1 MGGSYGAER
10 GWIMKKFIQSSFRRE
25 LLVSFLVASVLPL
38 IVCCVFLIQMFKV
51 KVGKD
56 FEKKDMEL
64 ASAVEQQLMTLFD
77 GYGAAAEELCLDPVV
92 AGALRQET
100 FGRKNEVYRRLY
112 GATSA
117 YRETAGFNLYGPD
130 GSCLYSTGNRI
141 YGQSLPVYWGILRE
155 AYAHPNELIIRS
167 DLESSGDEVL
177 RFARAV
183 TGDSEECSG
192 YFVVTMS
199 AEHFAKALSGTYSG
213 QDGICILNGF
223 LETVYSVGTA
233 SGETVGKVLR
243 DRFLQGEPLTDVWN
257 NNSIYISEL
266 GTTGLYSVLIR
277 PHVFTNET
285 TRSMYTVLFIMAA
298 GSFMLSI
305 AVSAAISS
313 HLSRPI
319 HVLHDAM
326 DKVQEGNLNAH
337 VDMDRPD
344 EFGELAEN
352 FNIMT
357 DRISS
362 YMEER
367 VQREKEL
374 NETQIAMMQSQ
385 LNPHFL
391 YNTLD
396 TMKWVAKANHIP
408 EIATLAAKLAK
419 ILRTSISNA
428 QFITLREEM
437 TLVESYAE
445 IQKIRFNGKFDFR
458 YEIDPETE
466 NVMVPKL
473 IVQPIVEN
481 AVIHGL
487 ADADEGH
494 IFVRAYLERS
504 ELVIEVSDDGCG
516 ISDEVIRRL
525 GNRDKEQ
532 RNGHIGFYNV
542 DTIIRLHYGRDY
554 GLKAERLDDGGT
566 KVTMRLP
573 VTPGDGKQ
581 GGELL

>member
-1 MGGSYGAER
+1 
-10 GWIMKKFIQSSFRRE
+10 MKKFIQSSFRRE
-25 LLVSFLVASVLPL
+25 LLFSFLIASVLPL
-38 IVCCVFLIQMFKV
+38 IVCCLFLIQMFQV
-51 KVGKD
+51 KVGRD

-64 ASAVEQQLMTLFD
+64 AGAVEEQLMTLFN
-77 GYGAAAEELCLDPVV
+77 GYEAAAETICQDPVV
-92 AGALRQET
+92 GQALALGNS
-100 FGRKNEVYRRLY
+100 GRKNEVYRRLY
-112 GATSA
+112 ETTGG
-117 YRETAGFNLYGPD
+117 YRETAVFDLYSPD
-130 GSCLYSTGNRI
+130 GLCLYSTGNWN
-141 YGQSLPVYWGILRE
+141 YGQTLPVYWGILRE
-155 AYAHPNELIIRS
+155 AHAHPDRMAIRS
-167 DLESSGDEVL
+167 SLETDGNEIL
-177 RFARAV
+177 QFARAV
-183 TGDSEECSG
+183 TGGTDECSG
-192 YFVVTMS
+192 YMVVTMN
-199 AEHFAKALSGTYSG
+199 EDHFAKALSGTYSG
-213 QDGICILNGF
+213 QDGICILNEF

-243 DRFLQGEPLTDVWN
+243 NRFLNGERLTDVWN

-266 GTTGLYSVLIR
+266 GDTGFYSVLVR
-277 PHVFTNET
+277 PHVFTDDT
-285 TRSMYTVLFIMAA
+285 TRSMYTVLIFMAA
-298 GSFMLSI
+298 GTFLLSI
-305 AVSAAISS
+305 AVSAGISS

-319 HVLHDAM
+319 HVIHEAM
-326 DKVQEGNLNAH
+326 EQVQEGNLDTH

-357 DRISS
+357 DRISF

-408 EIATLAAKLAK
+408 ELATLAAKLAK

-437 TLVESYAE
+437 SLVESYAE
-445 IQKIRFNGKFDFR
+445 IQKIRFHGRFDFQ
-458 YEIDPETE
+458 YEINPETE
-466 NVMVPKL
+466 KIMVPKL

-487 ADADEGH
+487 ADAEEGH
-494 IFVRAYLERS
+494 IFVRAYSERE

-516 ISDEVIRRL
+516 ISDEVIKRL

-542 DTIIRLHYGRDY
+542 DTIIRLYYGKDY
-554 GLKAERLDDGGT
+554 GLKAERLSCGGT
-566 KVTMRLP
+566 KVTIRLP
-573 VTPGDGKQ
+573 KDGAREK
-581 GGELL
+581 

>member
-1 MGGSYGAER
+1 
-10 GWIMKKFIQSSFRRE
+10 MKKFIQSSFRRE
-25 LLVSFLVASVLPL
+25 LLVSFLAVSVLPL
-38 IVCCVFLIQMFKV
+38 TVCCLFLIQMFKV
-51 KVGKD
+51 KVGRD

-64 ASAVEQQLMTLFD
+64 AGAVEQQLMTLFD
-77 GYGAAAEELCLDPVV
+77 GYGAAAEVLCMDPVV
-92 AGALRQET
+92 ADALQNET
-100 FGRKNEVYRRLY
+100 YGRKNEVYRRLY
-112 GATSA
+112 SATSS
-117 YRETAGFNLYGPD
+117 YREMAGFNLYNPD

-155 AYAHPNELIIRS
+155 AHAHPNDLIIRS
-167 DLESSGDEVL
+167 DLEADGDEVL

-192 YFVVTMS
+192 YFVVTMT

-233 SGETVGKVLR
+233 SGETVGTVLR
-243 DRFLQGEPLTDVWN
+243 SRFLQGEPLTEVWN
-257 NNSIYISEL
+257 NNSIYVSSL
-266 GTTGLYSVLIR
+266 GDTGLYSVLIR
-277 PHVFTNET
+277 PHVFTSDT
-285 TRSMYTVLFIMAA
+285 TRSMYTVLIFMAA
-298 GSFMLSI
+298 GSFLLSV
-305 AVSAAISS
+305 AVAVGISS
-313 HLSRPI
+313 FLSKPI

-326 DKVQEGNLNAH
+326 DEVQEGKLDTH
-337 VDMDRPD
+337 VDMERPD

-357 DRISS
+357 KRISS

-419 ILRTSISNA
+419 ILRTSISSA

-458 YEIDPETE
+458 YEVDPETE
-466 NVMVPKL
+466 EIMVPKL

-487 ADADEGH
+487 ADEDEGH
-494 IFVRAYLERS
+494 IFVRAHREKA

-516 ISDEVIRRL
+516 ISDDVIRLL

-532 RNGHIGFYNV
+532 RKGHIGFYNV
-542 DTIIRLHYGRDY
+542 DTIIRLYYGKDY
-554 GLKAERLDDGGT
+554 GLRAERLPAGGT
-566 KVTMRLP
+566 KVTIRIP
-573 VTPGDGKQ
+573 VNGSGEPDPGM
-581 GGELL
+581 ENRA